1 MTGSVKW
8 CYIGFGL
15 YMLALTTVTIAG
27 FLLGYPQA
35 AFVWVILLFA
45 GFKCDRIEGDSDET

>member
-1 MTGSVKW
+1 MSNSVQW

-15 YMLALTTVTIAG
+15 YMLALTTVSIAG

-35 AFVWVILLFA
+35 AFVWVILLLT
-45 GFKCDRIEGDSDET
+45 GFECHSEEDDS